1 MRPSLRKNFMR
12 AHKLEMVLLLAAA
25 THAGAPAQA
34 EAQVELS
41 AGAFFATGDFDGP
54 DADADAD
61 ADVAVAPF
69 SLRVSRGPWSVRATL
84 PYVSLRGPSD
94 LTIVVDDDSG
104 GRGGS
109 NSSSDRG
116 ARRSRA
122 ASNRPGNDAENNG
135 ATSPPRSTSGLGDA
149 SLSGTYSLDQLG
161 STSASFDLTARVRL
175 PTGDEDRGL
184 GVGTTDYAVIG
195 ELGWG
200 NDTVAAY
207 LSAGRRFLG
216 DVGGLARQDGWQF
229 GLGTSLAATDTLIV
243 GAFYDR
249 RDASLRDGRGLSEAG
264 VFLSKVVSPA
274 FELELSGSSGLSRG
288 NSDYEVGVTLI
299 WRL

>member
-1 MRPSLRKNFMR
+1 
-12 AHKLEMVLLLAAA
+12 
-25 THAGAPAQA
+25 
-34 EAQVELS
+34 VELS

-54 DADADAD
+54 DADAD
-61 ADVAVAPF
+61 VAVAPF
-69 SLRVSRGPWSVRATL
+69 SMRVSRGSWSVRATL

-94 LTIVVDDDSG
+94 LSIVVDDDSG

-109 NSSSDRG
+109 TSSSDRG
-116 ARRSRA
+116 TFRSRA
-122 ASNRPGNDAENNG
+122 ASSSRPGTPGNDDIV
-135 ATSPPRSTSGLGDA
+135 SPPRSTSGIGDT
-149 SLSGTYSLDQLG
+149 SISGTYSLDQLG

-184 GVGTTDYAVIG
+184 GVGTADYAVIG

-200 NDTVAAY
+200 NDTLAAY

-216 DVGGLARQDGWQF
+216 NVGGLERQDGWQF

-249 RDASLRDGRGLSEAG
+249 RDASLRDGEDLSEAG
-264 VFLSKVVSPA
+264 MFISKEVSPV
-274 FELELSGSSGLSRG
+274 FELELSGSSGLTSG

>member
-1 MRPSLRKNFMR
+1 MR
-12 AHKLEMVLLLAAA
+12 AHKLEIVLLLAVAM
-25 THAGAPAQA
+25 HAGAPALA
-34 EAQVELS
+34 ETQVELS

-54 DADADAD
+54 DADAD
-61 ADVAVAPF
+61 VAVAPF
-69 SLRVSRGPWSVRATL
+69 SMRVSRGPWSVRATL

-94 LTIVVDDDSG
+94 LTLVVDDDSG

-116 ARRSRA
+116 ASRSRA
-122 ASNRPGNDAENNG
+122 ASNGSGNNG
-135 ATSPPRSTSGLGDA
+135 DASGTMSPPRSTSGIGDA
-149 SLSGTYSLDQLG
+149 SISGTYSLDQLG
-161 STSASFDLTARVRL
+161 STGTSFDLTARVRL

-184 GVGTTDYAVIG
+184 GVGTTDYAIIG

-200 NDTVAAY
+200 NDTLAAY

-216 DVGGLARQDGWQF
+216 NVGGLERQDGWQF

-249 RDASLRDGRGLSEAG
+249 RDASLRGGEDLSEAG
-264 VFLSKVVSPA
+264 VFISKEVGPA
-274 FELELSGSSGLSRG
+274 FELELSGSSGLTSG